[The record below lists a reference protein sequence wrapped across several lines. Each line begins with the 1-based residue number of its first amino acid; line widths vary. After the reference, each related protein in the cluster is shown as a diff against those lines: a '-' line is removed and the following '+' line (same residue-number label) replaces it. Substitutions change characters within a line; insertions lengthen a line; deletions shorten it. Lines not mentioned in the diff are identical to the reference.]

1 MMLRIVPGQC
11 KHLIYVADVDLNN
24 LNVTDSKGF
33 QPKIPTRKGKF
44 ELHCSLKKPKVVFPS
59 ICPNIGT
66 NISNSLLS
74 KKKHF
79 CSPSLCKY
87 LGYK

>member
-1 MMLRIVPGQC
+1 MELWEGQR
-11 KHLIYVADVDLNN
+11 KSSQEEGNATHILAKVLIKA
-24 LNVTDSKGF
+24 F